1 MTSFPTLRALADRAS
16 YFTALR
22 QDALGQAAEDLGE
35 HRWDVDLATGTFA
48 FSSTTD
54 PTRRF
59 VCGAHFIASIA
70 PGPRSVLWG
79 WAHPAGGGDR
89 GVAAQLRGYGQAHG
103 IAELTSPEVPFPADA
118 PGDADWIAQVSHE
131 IAGAAIDITGR
142 SAYYSAPS
150 GESGTRAV
158 LVLDAPLP
166 ALTVAEAMIRMPR
179 IMSTTTPA
187 DPRGAV
193 WNLARL
199 AGWTMT
205 WTDDAFS
212 GAVVTDSS
220 GSVTFGFDEQARVT
234 SMKASL
240 GGTA

>member
-1 MTSFPTLRALADRAS
+1 M
-16 YFTALR
+16 
-22 QDALGQAAEDLGE
+22 
-35 HRWDVDLATGTFA
+35 
-48 FSSTTD
+48 
-54 PTRRF
+54 
-59 VCGAHFIASIA
+59 
-70 PGPRSVLWG
+70 
-79 WAHPAGGGDR
+79 
-89 GVAAQLRGYGQAHG
+89 AAQLRAYGEAHG

-118 PGDADWIAQVSHE
+118 PGDADWITQVSHE
-131 IAGAAIDITGR
+131 IAGAAVDITGR

-158 LVLDAPLP
+158 LLLDAPLP
-166 ALTVAEAMIRMPR
+166 APTVAEAMIRMPR

-187 DPRGAV
+187 DPRAAV

-240 GGTA
+240 AGTA